1 MDPED
6 AGDFGTG
13 APRSEHRENL
23 GFLVRHEL
31 GAPPALS
38 ALFTGYLQSGA
49 GSLAHHGAL
58 EFGEV
63 PGDHP
68 DEVTR
73 RLAPIGHK
81 HINMRGILSF
91 DLGCHRSSPLR
102 QTPSATVE
110 RVPG

>member
-13 APRSEHRENL
+13 APRSEHRETR

-31 GAPPALS
+31 GNTHRIQAMIDTS
-38 ALFTGYLQSGA
+38 
-49 GSLAHHGAL
+49 
-58 EFGEV
+58 

-68 DEVTR
+68 DEVIR

-91 DLGCHRSSPLR
+91 DLGRHRSSSLLR

>member
-1 MDPED
+1 MRP
-6 AGDFGTG
+6 
-13 APRSEHRENL
+13 
-23 GFLVRHEL
+23 EL
-31 GAPPALS
+31 GSPPALS

-58 EFGEV
+58 EM
-63 PGDHP
+63 
-68 DEVTR
+68 TR

-91 DLGCHRSSPLR
+91 DLGCHRSSLQR